1 MEKITIPST
10 VEDILKWKNGINEGN
25 WPKSVED
32 YNDNY
37 TKKCGGS
44 DMTDVFFSFLGL
56 YAIGVW
62 VFNKHIDGLFK
73 IEKNK
78 IKTLRENKKGY
89 HQILCSKRFLL
100 SLQSEKINNIDVVQ
114 LNECLKEFSN
124 KYFDVGNLIPMWPG
138 GNCLKGNQNKGFMD
152 IPEIF
157 FRKYLYWYGKLADH
171 SQSWLS
177 GMNERVKDTRFDSLK
192 DFLSSIDSPEKYINY
207 INDLVNIIEDRTE
220 QIINS
225 ENRY

>member
-1 MEKITIPST
+1 MEKISIPST
-10 VEDILKWKNGINEGN
+10 VEDILKWKNGINKGS
-25 WPKSVED
+25 WPESVED
-32 YNDNY
+32 YNYNY

-44 DMTDVFFSFLGL
+44 DMTDVLFSFLGI

-78 IKTLRENKKGY
+78 IKILGENKKG
-89 HQILCSKRFLL
+89 HSQILCSKKFLL
-100 SLQSEKINNIDVVQ
+100 SLQSKKVNNINVDK
-114 LNECLKEFSN
+114 LNECLEIFDE

-157 FRKYLYWYGKLADH
+157 FRKYLYWYGKLAEH

-177 GMNERVKDTRFDSLK
+177 EMNERVKDTRFDSLK
-192 DFLSSIDSPEKYINY
+192 DFLSSIDSPEKYVSY
-207 INDLVNIIEDRTE
+207 INDIVSIIQDRTDH
-220 QIINS
+220 IINS